1 MQLVNDG
8 SDCLDRLLARS
19 LIFGTVAVMQEDDG
33 AGLSFFQHAV
43 RDDLGAGVRPVAG
56 NDAPVGWQ
64 QAGAF
69 DGADDGPVL
78 EAVRRTH
85 EVQLRAGDS
94 FKRAFA
100 IGDVAAHLVRRELE
114 QVFVIA
120 CMQGDEMACA
130 LHLAHQLRM
139 LGGVL
144 TDHEE
149 GGVDVLFC
157 EYVEQFLRIGRIG
170 AVVKG
175 EGDDLAL
182 RVSVREHLAV
192 EAVAGQDGE
201 QQQHACQRHAESRAA
216 GCGALGEFFVLPQPQ
231 QRDAEQGAENE
242 YIDDTHE

>member
-1 MQLVNDG
+1 
-8 SDCLDRLLARS
+8 
-19 LIFGTVAVMQEDDG
+19 MQEDDG

-43 RDDLGAGVRPVAG
+43 RDDLGAGVRPVAR
-56 NDAPVGWQ
+56 NDAPVGCQ
-64 QAGAF
+64 QAGVLN
-69 DGADDGPVL
+69 GADDGPVL

-85 EVQLRAGDS
+85 VVQLRAGDS
-94 FKRAFA
+94 FNGAFA
-100 IGDVAAHLVRRELE
+100 VGNVAAHLVRRELE
-114 QVFVIA
+114 QVLMIA

-130 LHLAHQLRM
+130 LHLAHQLGM

-144 TDHEE
+144 ADHEE

-157 EYVEQFLRIGRIG
+157 EHVEQLLRIGRIG

-182 RVSVREHLAV
+182 RVGVREHLAI
-192 EAVAGQDGE
+192 EAVARQDGE

-216 GCGALGEFFVLPQPQ
+216 GCGALGEFFILPQPQ